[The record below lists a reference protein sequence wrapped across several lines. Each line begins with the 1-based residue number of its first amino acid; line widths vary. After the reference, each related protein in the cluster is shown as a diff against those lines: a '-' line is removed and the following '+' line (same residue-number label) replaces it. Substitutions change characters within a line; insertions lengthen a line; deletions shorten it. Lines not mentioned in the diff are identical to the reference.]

1 MTNYEFYELVKEKL
15 DDMASVRGLSDTE
28 INKYYGLTD
37 RYCEFYTDPHLSEI
51 GKVFAQIA
59 FHAQNGTMISS
70 IIKFN
75 VNYNKMKVITYNFN
89 PSAFLA
95 VYGGQDG
102 VDKLVSAF
110 KSQGFKWDSSKSK
123 EKNKDGIVKRYSTT
137 LISAANY
144 LSEKPDREAI
154 LNELRGWLPPDRDY
168 SVLIKKFRKEMKA
181 GFGVPLAC
189 DFIKEFDEEFSDLIK
204 PDAHLV
210 DVMNAFRNF
219 NYGKNDKTK
228 LQLVSDVQEMVK
240 DINRELVSRDEG
252 EITAYQLDRMI
263 WLICS
268 DNFYL
273 HQTGSLK
280 SDFINIIR

>member
-1 MTNYEFYELVKEKL
+1 MTNYEFYVLTKQKL
-15 DDMASVRGLSDTE
+15 DHMAEVRGLSDTE

-37 RYCEFYTDPHLSEI
+37 RYCQFYSDTALSEI

-70 IIKFN
+70 IIKFD
-75 VNYNKMKVITYNFN
+75 VNYDKMKIITYNFN

-102 VDKLVSAF
+102 VDKLVCAF

-137 LISAANY
+137 LIGAANY

-154 LNELRGWLPPDRDY
+154 LNELRGWLPADRDY

-181 GFGVPLAC
+181 GFGVALAC
-189 DFIKEFDEEFSDLIK
+189 DFIKEFNEEFSDLIK

-219 NYGKNDKTK
+219 EYGKNDKTK

-240 DINRELVSRDEG
+240 DINRELKSRGED
-252 EITAYQLDRMI
+252 EITAYKLDRMI
-263 WLICS
+263 WLVCS

-280 SDFINIIR
+280 ANFISEIQ